1 MKPNS
6 SSLST
11 LSTALK
17 KLEMPAPSR
26 PNTSLGFNHDASC
39 DDNEAIPPKTV
50 DKPGLRNS
58 NSLKRSFTVG
68 HAGTK
73 TTSSDPPL
81 NQMSPSTKKP
91 RLVQKPMTMFFSKSG
106 SSSASTSTLSNSFS
120 AEKTMPGGVRS
131 SLIGP
136 GFRDKGKTL
145 FRGLGNRNGLMFPTA
160 NRRLVQKASRKTTL
174 PTVEASPVKGGSNNV
189 LSGSVGSEN
198 DILDSFPLTSGSG
211 GLEGITA
218 ADSINNM
225 SSMPPPEENDQVHAS
240 GGIDGKSAEKGKE
253 REKLKPKDSS
263 RRASMALSQLS
274 ESLCT
279 TSPSSPKAKV
289 IMGPPATPRKVAR
302 SVSSTYPG
310 PSKFIIEE
318 PPAGTD
324 ITTATSSTSP
334 DRSWGSGGKRSS
346 ARQAAKAALNAE
358 TKSPSM
364 SAGFSGPAQKGGT
377 DKEKSSARKTET
389 WGVLKDCK
397 IFVDVRTD
405 DGEEAGS
412 LFMEMLENLG
422 AKVRCVLY
430 FMDIYTIPFVQIQAR
445 VGQACTHVIF
455 KNGLMSTISRYRWAS
470 LPS

>member
-1 MKPNS
+1 MDDTRVKPNS

-39 DDNEAIPPKTV
+39 DDNEAIPPRIV
-50 DKPGLRNS
+50 DKPGLHNS

-73 TTSSDPPL
+73 TSSDPPL

-120 AEKTMPGGVRS
+120 AEKTVPGGVRS

-145 FRGLGNRNGLMFPTA
+145 FKGLGNRNGLMFPTA

-189 LSGSVGSEN
+189 LSGSVGSED
-198 DILDSFPLTSGSG
+198 DILDSFSLTSGSG

-218 ADSINNM
+218 ADNMNNM
-225 SSMPPPEENDQVHAS
+225 SSMPSSEENDRVHAS
-240 GGIDGKSAEKGKE
+240 GGIDGKKSAEKGKE
-253 REKLKPKDSS
+253 RERSKPKDSS

-279 TSPSSPKAKV
+279 TSSSSPKAKV

-302 SVSSTYPG
+302 SVSSTYPS
-310 PSKFIIEE
+310 PSKLVSEE
-318 PPAGTD
+318 PAAGTD

-364 SAGFSGPAQKGGT
+364 AGFFGPAQKGGT
-377 DKEKSSARKTET
+377 DKEKLSARKAET

-430 FMDIYTIPFVQIQAR
+430 LWIYIPYPLFRYKLVWVKR
-445 VGQACTHVIF
+445 VP
-455 KNGLMSTISRYRWAS
+455 MSYSRTD
-470 LPS
+470 

>member
-1 MKPNS
+1 V
-6 SSLST
+6 
-11 LSTALK
+11 
-17 KLEMPAPSR
+17 
-26 PNTSLGFNHDASC
+26 
-39 DDNEAIPPKTV
+39 IPPETA
-50 DKPGLRNS
+50 DKHGLHNS

-68 HAGTK
+68 HAGTR
-73 TTSSDPPL
+73 TATPL
-81 NQMSPSTKKP
+81 NQMAPSTKKP
-91 RLVQKPMTMFFSKSG
+91 RLVQKPMTMFFAKSG
-106 SSSASTSTLSNSFS
+106 SSSALTSTLSNSFS
-120 AEKTMPGGVRS
+120 TEKTVLGGVRS

-136 GFRDKGKTL
+136 GFKDKGKTL
-145 FRGLGNRNGLMFPTA
+145 FKGSGNRNGLMFPAT
-160 NRRLVQKASRKTTL
+160 NKRLVQKASRKTTL

-189 LSGSVGSEN
+189 HSESVGNEN

-211 GLEGITA
+211 EREGITA
-218 ADSINNM
+218 ANSMNNM
-225 SSMPPPEENDQVHAS
+225 SSMLSSEENAEVYAS
-240 GGIDGKSAEKGKE
+240 GSIDGKKSAEKGKE
-253 REKLKPKDSS
+253 KEKSKPKDSS
-263 RRASMALSQLS
+263 RRASMALSQFS

-279 TSPSSPKAKV
+279 TSLYGPKVQV

-302 SVSSTYPG
+302 SLSSTYPG
-310 PSKFIIEE
+310 PSKLVSEE
-318 PPAGTD
+318 PAAGTD

-334 DRSWGSGGKRSS
+334 DKSSGSGGKRSS

-358 TKSPSM
+358 TKSPST
-364 SAGFSGPAQKGGT
+364 SAGFFGPAQKGGT
-377 DKEKSSARKTET
+377 DKEKLSARKTES

-430 FMDIYTIPFVQIQAR
+430 LWIYTIPFVQIQTR
-445 VGQACTHVIF
+445 VGQACTHIIF